1 MTTTKNSPLI
11 LLEWDKAQ
19 ELLDKAQTIVTL
31 THVMPD
37 GDAIGSV
44 MGLTLALREQGKTV
58 IPAVDGGCPEDFHFI
73 PFSEDIRDN
82 LDRVKPDLII
92 STDASDKARV
102 GKVGESILGNGIPY
116 IQLDHHQTNVI
127 FGDANLVDAR
137 TVAASE
143 GVLDW
148 LIQLGW
154 AVSPQVA
161 QCLLTGMITD
171 TLCFRTA
178 NVSAQTFS
186 KAQILME
193 AGADL
198 PLIVQNTLARMPIS
212 LLRLYGQVLPK
223 IKLERGVIWL
233 SVTKDDYDNAGADF
247 NNYTGLSG
255 YLVQADE
262 AYISAVFKELEPNVV
277 ECSFRSVPG
286 FDVSQVAFKLGGG
299 GHVQAS
305 GCTVHGKSLT
315 DLETE
320 VIAML
325 KNEIAVGT
333 PLY

>member
-1 MTTTKNSPLI
+1 MATTKNSPLI
-11 LLEWDKAQ
+11 HLEWDKAKSY
-19 ELLDKAQTIVTL
+19 LDKAQTIVTL

-37 GDAIGSV
+37 GDAIGSL

-58 IPAVDGGCPEDFHFI
+58 IPAVDGGCPADFHFI
-73 PFSEDIRDN
+73 PFNEDIRSSVDG
-82 LDRVKPDLII
+82 LKPDLII

-102 GKVGESILGNGIPY
+102 GKVGEQILATGVPY

-148 LIQLGW
+148 LLELGW
-154 AVSPQVA
+154 DVSTQVA

-178 NVSAQTFS
+178 NVSAQTFG
-186 KAQILME
+186 KVQILME

-198 PLIVQNTLARMPIS
+198 PLIVQNTLARMPTS
-212 LLRLYGQVLPK
+212 LIRLYGQVLPRVS
-223 IKLERGVIWL
+223 LEDGVIWL
-233 SVTKDDYDNAGADF
+233 SVTEDDYTNTGADF
-247 NNYTGLSG
+247 NNYSGLSS

-262 AYISAVFKELEPNVV
+262 ACISAVFKELEPNVV

-286 FDVSQVAFKLGGG
+286 FDVSAVAFALGGG

-305 GCTVHGKSLT
+305 GCTVHGKLLA
-315 DLETE
+315 DLEKE
-320 VIAML
+320 VVVML
-325 KNEIAVGT
+325 KKQVEEGA

>member
-1 MTTTKNSPLI
+1 MTTKNSPLI
-11 LLEWDKAQ
+11 QLEWNKAQ
-19 ELLDKAQTIVTL
+19 QYLDNAQTIVTL

-37 GDAIGSV
+37 GDAIGSM

-58 IPAVDGGCPEDFHFI
+58 IPVVDGGCPADFDFI

-82 LDRVKPDLII
+82 VDGLNPDLII

-102 GKVGESILGNGIPY
+102 GEVGAAILTNDIPY

-137 TVAASE
+137 TVAAAE

-148 LIQLGW
+148 ITHMGW
-154 AVSPQVA
+154 SLSQQVA

-178 NVSAQTFS
+178 NVSGQTFA
-186 KAQILME
+186 KAQVLME

-198 PLIVQNTLARMPIS
+198 PLIVQNTLARMPYS
-212 LLRLYGQVLPK
+212 LIRLYGQVLPEVQ
-223 IKLERGVIWL
+223 LDHGVIWL
-233 SVTKDDYDNAGADF
+233 SITQEDYDRVGADF

-286 FDVSQVAFKLGGG
+286 FDVSKVAFALGGG

-305 GCTVHGKSLT
+305 GCTVRGKSLAT
-315 DLETE
+315 IEKE
-320 VIAML
+320 VVAML
-325 KNEIAVGT
+325 KEQVKVGQ